1 MRTLIFISLILFVS
15 AFQNPAESALWGR
28 TGHYITG
35 EIAQAHLTEKTK
47 QRVEE
52 ILGTSTW
59 EEATVWMDLVR
70 RTPDYRHTADWHW
83 VTIPDGMTYEES
95 EKNPNGDVIEA
106 LERTIAQLKA
116 GELEGEAKRDAVR
129 VVIHL
134 IGDMHQPLHVGRGDD
149 RGGNDIRV
157 VWLGRNTNLHSLW
170 DTGMIESW
178 GMGYEQLAAGINI
191 ASSELISEWQS
202 TGVREWAM
210 ESVLHRDAMYDLP
223 EDLVLGWEYR
233 NKNFHIVEKRLL
245 QAGVRI
251 AGVLN
256 SIFDP

>member
-1 MRTLIFISLILFVS
+1 MKTIVIALFTLFLLFQS
-15 AFQNPAESALWGR
+15 PAESALWGR

-35 EIAQAHLTEKTK
+35 EIAQAHLTERTK
-47 QRVEE
+47 QIVEE

-70 RTPDYRHTADWHW
+70 RTPAYRHTSEWHW
-83 VTIPDGMTYEES
+83 VTIPDGVSYEDS

-116 GELEGEAKRDAVR
+116 GELEGEDKRDAVR

-157 VWLGRNTNLHSLW
+157 VFLGRNTNLHSLW

-178 GMGYEQLAAGINI
+178 GIGYQELAAGINL
-191 ASSELISEWQS
+191 ATPELISEWQS
-202 TGVREWAM
+202 TDIRDWAM
-210 ESVLHRDAMYDLP
+210 ESVSYRDAVYNLP
-223 EDLVLGWEYR
+223 EDLVIGWEYR

-256 SIFDP
+256 AIFDP

>member
-1 MRTLIFISLILFVS
+1 MKTLLVSIFTLFFL
-15 AFQNPAESALWGR
+15 FQSPAEGALWGR

-35 EIAQAHLTEKTK
+35 EIAQTHLTERTK
-47 QRVEE
+47 QIIED

-70 RTPDYRHTADWHW
+70 RTPSYRHTADWHW

-116 GELEGEAKRDAVR
+116 GELDGEDKRDAIR

-157 VWLGRNTNLHSLW
+157 VFLGRNTNLHSLW

-178 GMGYEQLAAGINI
+178 GIGYQEFAAGINF
-191 ASSELISEWQS
+191 ATPELISEWQS
-202 TGVREWAM
+202 TGIREWAM
-210 ESVLHRDAMYDLP
+210 ESVSFRNAVYNLP
-223 EDLVLGWEYR
+223 EDLVIGWEYR
-233 NKNFHIVEKRLL
+233 NKNFPIVEKRLL

-256 SIFDP
+256 DIFDP